1 MDQIHNE
8 QVKSASAWLNQ
19 LGTAVIAVG
28 GLTPTVGLYLGLY
41 NLRPSSLTIF
51 AIQYAFLVGLTLHLF
66 ARDMLERFKP

>member
-1 MDQIHNE
+1 MDLIVNE
-8 QVKSASAWLNQ
+8 QVKSTSAWLNQ

-41 NLRPSSLTIF
+41 NPRPSSVTIF

-66 ARDMLERFKP
+66 ARDMLERLKP